1 MWTRLH
7 PVILSFRHPVQPM
20 NLTDSAVSS
29 LMARMEL
36 TDAAAVSRARGGDA
50 DAFRLLVD
58 RHSHAVFRMAYRMT
72 GNEHDADDVVQETL
86 LRAYRQLARF
96 EERAN
101 FGTWLHRIAINCSLD
116 LLRARGRADKHYG
129 GDPEEAEL
137 SGAAKSDAQQDRLLL
152 SAELQKQVA
161 TAMERL
167 SGNERTAFVLR
178 HFEGMPVEEI
188 SKTLGIQVNAAK
200 HTIFR
205 AVRKLRES
213 LEPLVKQQS
222 RTNPCN
228 T

>member
-1 MWTRLH
+1 
-7 PVILSFRHPVQPM
+7 
-20 NLTDSAVSS
+20 
-29 LMARMEL
+29 MARMEL

-58 RHSHAVFRMAYRMT
+58 RHSNAVFRVAYRMT

-188 SKTLGIQVNAAK
+188 GKTLGIQVNAAK

-205 AVRKLRES
+205 AVGKLRES

-222 RTNPCN
+222 RTKPCS

>member
-1 MWTRLH
+1 MG
-7 PVILSFRHPVQPM
+7 
-20 NLTDSAVSS
+20 
-29 LMARMEL
+29 RMEL

-50 DAFRLLVD
+50 DAFRMLVD
-58 RHSHAVFRMAYRMT
+58 RHSHAVFRVAYRMT

-86 LRAYRQLARF
+86 LRAYRQLGRF

-116 LLRARGRADKHYG
+116 LLRARGRSDKHYG
-129 GDPEEAEL
+129 GDPEEVEL
-137 SGAAKSDAQQDRLLL
+137 TGAIKSDAQQDRLLL
-152 SAELQKQVA
+152 SAELQEQVKA
-161 TAMERL
+161 AMERL

-188 SKTLGIQVNAAK
+188 GKTLGIQVNAAK

-213 LEPLVKQQS
+213 LEPLVKAK
-222 RTNPCN
+222 TCN